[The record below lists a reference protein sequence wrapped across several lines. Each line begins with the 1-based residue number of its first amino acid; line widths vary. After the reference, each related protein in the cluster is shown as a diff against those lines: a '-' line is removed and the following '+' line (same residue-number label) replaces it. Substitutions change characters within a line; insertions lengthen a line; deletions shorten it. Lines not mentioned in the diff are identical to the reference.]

1 MAKASLPRPLGSAH
15 HGVGHWI
22 VQRATAIALVPL
34 GLWFIVSMVGLSG
47 KTYAEVRAWLAS
59 QVNATLLILL
69 VIAAFWHAKLGLEV
83 IVQDYVHGRLIKPAS
98 LLAVNFLIW
107 LFAVSC
113 IVAILQVATGS

>member
-1 MAKASLPRPLGSAH
+1 MAKVSLPRPLGSAH

-34 GLWFIVSMVGLSG
+34 GLWFIISMLGLSG
-47 KTYAEVRAWLAS
+47 KAYAEVRAWLAS

-83 IVQDYVHGRLIKPAS
+83 IVQDYVHGRWVKPAS